1 MGRLTNRMGGAVIGV
16 QIIALRMEGNQ
27 SLKDKRRVM
36 KSLKERLGNR
46 FNLAIAELEPT
57 EFPESGTIGMAS
69 IGSDAVLVEQ
79 VLARALDLVDES
91 GLATIVESHVD
102 IVHAGDNEF

>member
-1 MGRLTNRMGGAVIGV
+1 MGRKMHRMGGAVIGV
-16 QIIALRMEGNQ
+16 QVVALRMEGNQ

-46 FNLAIAELEPT
+46 FNVTVAELEPT
-57 EFPESGTIGMAS
+57 EFPEAGTIGMAT

-91 GLATIVESHVD
+91 GLAMIVESHVD
-102 IVHAGDNEF
+102 IVHAGDHEF